1 MPPQF
6 PPSFPVNKVSPP
18 GPGQKIYIGKFP
30 FGYWDLEFVDTAGI
44 TRTVGTPKAVVPKP
58 DGSHYIY
65 DAPPIKQFPYQRKR

>member
-6 PPSFPVNKVSPP
+6 PPSFSVNEVEPS

-30 FGYWDLEFVDTAGI
+30 FGSWELEFVDTAGI

-65 DAPPIKQFPYQRKR
+65 DAPPNQQFPYQRKR